1 MEDPTLVKEQ
11 HYLKSATCRL
21 AQDLKPLLDNAPTL
35 PFLGSQI
42 IIPIVHVDCTLLALQ
57 TAVLV

>member
-11 HYLKSATCRL
+11 LYLKSAACL
-21 AQDLKPLLDNAPTL
+21 AQDLKPLLDNAPIL

-42 IIPIVHVDCTLLALQ
+42 ITPVVGVDCTLLALQ

>member
-11 HYLKSATCRL
+11 HYLKPATCL
-21 AQDLKPLLDNAPTL
+21 AMDLKPLLDNAPFL
-35 PFLGSQI
+35 PFLGSLI
-42 IIPIVHVDCTLLALQ
+42 IIPVVGVDCTLLALP

>member
-11 HYLKSATCRL
+11 HYLKSAACL
-21 AQDLKPLLDNAPTL
+21 AQDLKPLLDNAPFL

-42 IIPIVHVDCTLLALQ
+42 IIPVVGVDCTLLALQ

>member
-11 HYLKSATCRL
+11 HYLKSAACL
-21 AQDLKPLLDNAPTL
+21 AQDLKPLLDNAPPIL

-42 IIPIVHVDCTLLALQ
+42 IIPVVGVDCTLLALQ

>member
-11 HYLKSATCRL
+11 HYLKSAACI
-21 AQDLKPLLDNAPTL
+21 AQDLKPLLDNAPIL

-42 IIPIVHVDCTLLALQ
+42 IIPVLGVDCTLLALQ